1 MANYSIKADLLKVK
15 GAFLTNIKGKT
26 ATKQCVCIPVE
37 GSGLYAGA
45 KGVYLNLTAVELREP
60 KYEESHLV
68 KQTIGS
74 DEYRAM
80 SEEERR
86 AIPVLGGMREL
97 TQQDR
102 ASVLKEAS
110 AQSVAQVDGEADDL
124 PF

>member
-1 MANYSIKADLLKVK
+1 MANYSIKADLLKVQ

-26 ATKQCVCIPVE
+26 ATKQCICIPIE

-60 KYEESHLV
+60 KYEDTHLV
-68 KQTIGS
+68 RQNIGA

-86 AIPVLGGMREL
+86 AIPILGGMKEL
-97 TQQDR
+97 AQAARST
-102 ASVLKEAS
+102 VLEEAS
-110 AQSVAQVDGEADDL
+110 AQSTVQVDGETDDL